1 MKIRS
6 MMRRAGGAVTAAG
19 LLLASLTAM
28 PDVGAAEISGNDY
41 STCTYS
47 EALTD
52 ATVTTSKPYEISLE
66 SLGVPAT
73 EKPTEIIVTLSISEG
88 IGLPIM
94 PAFGYEAA
102 VSEESNWYGDGVWIS
117 SATSELSA
125 SFPVPEEYMIP
136 NLFQIQIWNSEETAV
151 VQTATIKGIGVNTG
165 DSTGI
170 GVMTR
175 KGDVNDDK
183 TVDVKDAVAL
193 AKYLIGT
200 GELAAAEN
208 GDLDR
213 NNRLNAI
220 DLTLLKRGLINGT
233 LGGSSD
239 TGETAMEFVKHLKLG
254 WNLGNTLDSTVNEYS
269 TPNNAE
275 QNWGCPITT
284 KAMIDL
290 VKSSGFNTIRIPVT
304 WGEKCSGSDFT
315 IDSAWMNRVQ
325 QVVDYAIDD
334 GMYVILN
341 IHHDNSPR
349 GNNASFYPDQSHYD
363 NSIKF
368 ITSVWKQVATR
379 FEGYDSHL
387 IFETLNEP
395 RLVGNSQY
403 EWTGGNAEA
412 RQIVNEYNAAALK
425 AIRATGGNNTKRFV
439 MMPGYAASSNAV
451 AVNDIVL
458 PDDDHLIVD
467 IHGYAPWDFALNR
480 TGTNQWSQNSGTYDI
495 VSIFETAKN
504 KFLNKGIPVVIGEF
518 GALNKENE
526 SARAVW
532 AKYYTETASS
542 YGIPCVWW
550 DNNQFFDSRQVEGE
564 AFGLINRNNLTVAY
578 PQIMAA
584 LVEGTK
590 SRG

>member
-1 MKIRS
+1 MKKQLL
-6 MMRRAGGAVTAAG
+6 RRIGGAVTAAG
-19 LLLASLTAM
+19 MLLTAVASM
-28 PDVGAAEISGNDY
+28 PSASAADIIGNDY
-41 STCTYS
+41 TSCTYS
-47 EALTD
+47 SALTN
-52 ATVTTSKPYEISLE
+52 ATVTTSTPYEITLE

-73 EKPTEIIVTLSISEG
+73 EKASEIVVTLNISEG
-88 IGLPIM
+88 LGLPVM

-102 VSEESNWYGDGVWIS
+102 VSEESNWYGDGVWVQES
-117 SATSELSA
+117 TAELNV
-125 SFPVPEEYMIP
+125 SFAVPAEYMIP
-136 NLFQIQIWNSEETAV
+136 NSFQIQIWNSDETQV
-151 VQTATIKGIGVNTG
+151 VQTAQIKGIGVNTG
-165 DSTGI
+165 SGTGI

-183 TVDVKDAVAL
+183 AVDVKDAVSL
-193 AKYLIGT
+193 AKFLLGD
-200 GELAAAEN
+200 GDLAAPAN

-213 NNRLNAI
+213 NNRLTAV
-220 DLTLLKRGLINGT
+220 DLTILKRGLFNGT
-233 LGGSSD
+233 LGGGTD
-239 TGETAMEFVKHLKLG
+239 TGETAMEFVSHMKLG
-254 WNLGNTLDSTVNEYS
+254 WNLGNTLDSTINEYS
-269 TPNNAE
+269 TPSGAE

-284 KAMIDL
+284 KSMIDL

-325 QVVDYAIDD
+325 EVVDYAIDN

-341 IHHDNSPR
+341 IHHDNSQR
-349 GNNASFYPDQSHYD
+349 SNNAYFYPDQSHYN

-368 ITSVWKQVATR
+368 ITSIWTQVANR
-379 FEGYDSHL
+379 FEGYDNHL
-387 IFETLNEP
+387 VFETLNEP

-403 EWTGGNAEA
+403 EWNGGNAEA

-439 MMPGYAASSNAV
+439 MMPGYAASSSAV

-467 IHGYAPWDFALNR
+467 IHGYAPYEFALNR
-480 TGTNQWSQNSGTYDI
+480 TGTDQWNQNSGTYEI
-495 VSIFETAKN
+495 VSIFETAKS
-504 KFLNKGIPVVIGEF
+504 KFLSKGIPVVIGEF

-526 SARAVW
+526 STRAAW
-532 AKYYTETASS
+532 AKYYTETAAS

-550 DNNQFFDSRQVEGE
+550 DNCQFFDSRYTEGE
-564 AFGLINRNNLTVAY
+564 AFGLIDRRGLSVRY